1 MSLGARPQH
10 EIPDEELVRLFQSS
24 RDPRWFGELFVRHRR
39 RVYCSC
45 RGFFCDGA
53 AAEDAVQETFI
64 RAFQNIHA
72 FLGGSFGG
80 WLMRIAKNVCID
92 NWRKRRPETDL
103 AEADFDDAAKTAP
116 LESTYA
122 LHTAVEALRTEMKSL
137 PSEQRR
143 CLELKID
150 GYSYQETAAQTG
162 LSIEAVK
169 SHLQNGRRMLWS
181 KMEGTLSQLP

>member
-1 MSLGARPQH
+1 MSLGARSQS

-24 RDPRWFGELFVRHRR
+24 GDPRWFGELFVRHRR

-45 RGFFCDGA
+45 RGFFSDGA

-64 RAFQNIHA
+64 RAFQNIHS

-103 AEADFDDAAKTAP
+103 SEADFDDTARTAP
-116 LESTYA
+116 LENTYE
-122 LHTAVEALRTEMKSL
+122 LHIAVETLREEMKTLSI
-137 PSEQRR
+137 EQRR

-150 GYSYQETAAQTG
+150 GYSYEETAAQTG
-162 LSIEAVK
+162 LSIDAVK

-181 KMEGTLSQLP
+181 KMEGKLSQLR